1 MDCEFINYDLEIYW
15 IFIYFFTFIFFLI
28 FVYWIF

>member
-15 IFIYFFTFIFFLI
+15 IFIYLFLFFLI